1 MNTLLDWAWFPQRS
15 RAGWNWLLTGCGD
28 EPGWILEDDQGI
40 CGFAGN
46 FRQRFHVGRET
57 LQAATGHSLVVLPR
71 ARGGS
76 RRILE
81 AYRDQ
86 AGGMSTFH
94 LNANALSAPIYRK
107 FGYAPFPPGASDAK
121 LVWHA
126 RRSDLVIEKLA
137 WKLTPDSSKRSREWF
152 ARRRYDVASPPLRW
166 TPEIRVLD
174 GADALRGMDRLFHA
188 AVDEGQ
194 VLAARDA
201 AALAWRLSD
210 PDATVAPLLLGWF
223 DGEDLKAWAMAQV
236 SKTCQLDAPTL
247 EIIDLLALT
256 EVRARALPALV
267 RALKRICG
275 PMGCARLRLNLV
287 TEDVLPLLAQTDG
300 AVVRR
305 RHTHGHARLRDSET
319 EAFRNWRPNAVRR
332 RPGLYPAPC
341 AGPRLIS

>member
-1 MNTLLDWAWFPQRS
+1 MNALLDWAWFPKRS
-15 RAGWNWLLTGCGD
+15 RAGWTWLLAGSGD
-28 EPGWILEDDQGI
+28 EPGWILEDDQGV

-46 FRQRFHVGRET
+46 YRQRLHVGRET
-57 LQAATGHSLVVLPR
+57 LHAATGHSLVVLPR

-76 RRILE
+76 RKILE

-121 LVWHA
+121 LVWHT
-126 RRSDLVIEKLA
+126 RRSDLVLEKLA
-137 WKLTPDSSKRSREWF
+137 WKLTPDGSKRNREWF
-152 ARRRYDVASPPLRW
+152 AGRRYRTPPSLLRR
-166 TPEIRVLD
+166 TPEIRILEGV
-174 GADALRGMDRLFHA
+174 AALPLLDRLFHA

-201 AALAWRLSD
+201 AALTWRLSD
-210 PDATVAPLLLGWF
+210 PDATLAPLLLGWF

-247 EIIDLLALT
+247 EIIDLLSLT
-256 EVRARALPALV
+256 EARPRALPALV
-267 RALKRICG
+267 QALHRICG
-275 PMGCARLRLNLV
+275 PMGCARLRLNV
-287 TEDVLPLLAQTDG
+287 VAEDVLPLLAQTEG

-305 RHTHGHARLRDSET
+305 RHSHGHARLQDAAAQALRTWSPMPFDGDQGFT
-319 EAFRNWRPNAVRR
+319 QRPPPRR
-332 RPGLYPAPC
+332 
-341 AGPRLIS
+341 S